1 MGCKQF
7 EEMISDYIDG
17 ALEAGEQIVVER
29 HLADCEGCRALRD
42 DLLQLVHFSR
52 HLPQHTPSSTVWTAI
67 QTQVKA
73 ESRAGLRQRAARWLA
88 RWEERNFIFSLPQL
102 AAGAVALILVAV
114 VVSVLLRRDAT
125 MTETASA
132 PSSSAISK
140 NLLSYPD
147 PDLRQI
153 EERISQLES
162 SVEQRK
168 ASWTD
173 DLRQAYERNLAYVN
187 QSLIECRQQV
197 SGHPEDKVSEE
208 LMLNAYRE
216 KVRLLEGFE
225 AF

>member
-17 ALEAGEQIVVER
+17 ALEAGEQTAVER

-73 ESRAGLRQRAARWLA
+73 ESRAGLRQRVARWLA
-88 RWEERNFIFSLPQL
+88 RWEERNFLLSLPQL
-102 AAGAVALILVAV
+102 AAGAVALILVAL
-114 VVSVLLRRDAT
+114 VVSILLRREAQQPG
-125 MTETASA
+125 ETASA
-132 PSSSAISK
+132 PASSAISK
-140 NLLSYPD
+140 NLLSY

>member
-1 MGCKQF
+1 
-7 EEMISDYIDG
+7 
-17 ALEAGEQIVVER
+17 
-29 HLADCEGCRALRD
+29 
-42 DLLQLVHFSR
+42 HFSR
-52 HLPQHTPSSTVWTAI
+52 HLPEHTPSSAVWAGI
-67 QTQVKA
+67 QTQVAA
-73 ESRAGLRQRAARWLA
+73 ERRTGLRQKVARWLA
-88 RWEERNFIFSLPQL
+88 RMEGRNFILSLPQL
-102 AAGAVALILVAV
+102 AGGAVALILVALI
-114 VVSVLLRRDAT
+114 VSVVWRRDAQQ

-132 PSSSAISK
+132 TGSSSAISK

-147 PDLRQI
+147 LQQI

-168 ASWTD
+168 ASWSP
-173 DLRQAYERNLAYVN
+173 DLRQAFERNLAYVN

>member
-17 ALEAGEQIVVER
+17 ALEIGEQTTVER
-29 HLADCEGCRALRD
+29 HLADCEPCRALRD

-52 HLPQHTPSSTVWTAI
+52 HLPEHTPSSAVWAGI
-67 QTQVKA
+67 QTQVAA
-73 ESRAGLRQRAARWLA
+73 ERRTGLRQKVARWLA
-88 RWEERNFIFSLPQL
+88 RLEERNFILSLPQL
-102 AAGAVALILVAV
+102 AGGAVALILIALI
-114 VVSVLLRRDAT
+114 VSVVWRREAQQP
-125 MTETASA
+125 TETASM
-132 PSSSAISK
+132 SGSSAISR

-147 PDLRQI
+147 LQQI

-168 ASWTD
+168 ASWSP
-173 DLRQAYERNLAYVN
+173 DLRQAFERNLAYVN

>member
-1 MGCKQF
+1 MGCNQF

-17 ALEAGEQIVVER
+17 ALETGEHTMIER
-29 HLADCEGCRALRD
+29 HLADCESCRALRD

-52 HLPQHTPSSTVWTAI
+52 HLPEHTPSNAVWTAI

-73 ESRAGLRQRAARWLA
+73 ERRVGLRQRVARWMA
-88 RWEERNFIFSLPQL
+88 RLEERNFSLSLPQL
-102 AAGAVALILVAV
+102 AAGALALILVAV
-114 VVSVLLRRDAT
+114 VLSVVLRRET
-125 MTETASA
+125 GQSLETASVTGA
-132 PSSSAISK
+132 SAINK

-147 PDLRQI
+147 LKQI

-168 ASWTD
+168 ASWTL
-173 DLRQAYERNLAYVN
+173 DLRQAFERNLAYVN
-187 QSLIECRQQV
+187 QSLIECRQQIN
-197 SGHPEDKVSEE
+197 GHPEDKVSEE

>member
-1 MGCKQF
+1 MGCNQF

-17 ALEAGEQIVVER
+17 ALETGEQAVIER
-29 HLADCEGCRALRD
+29 HLADCESCRALRD

-52 HLPQHTPSSTVWTAI
+52 HLPEHTPSSTVWTAI
-67 QTQVKA
+67 QTQVKS
-73 ESRAGLRQRAARWLA
+73 ERRVGLRQRVARWLA
-88 RWEERNFIFSLPQL
+88 RLEERNFILSLPQL
-102 AAGAVALILVAV
+102 AAGAVALILVAL
-114 VVSVLLRRDAT
+114 VVSVVLRSEAQQSA
-125 MTETASA
+125 ETASV
-132 PSSSAISK
+132 SGSSAISK

-147 PDLRQI
+147 LQQI

-168 ASWTD
+168 ASWTP
-173 DLRQAYERNLAYVN
+173 DLRQAFERNLAYVN
-187 QSLIECRQQV
+187 QSLIECRQQI